1 MIREKMKA
9 GFKTENLDDVRGRWQ
24 NTTPEKKPSLGSFL
38 SKFLILFL
46 MAVVIFSMALW
57 LSIYM
62 GDKTSSPETGAIIS
76 VEAPDGAE
84 PEAVISEDVTK
95 LQAELEAYNLRYA
108 ESLMKNNALSQRI
121 EALETD
127 IKTLDRNLRSLSSSV
142 ATINSSFNQRVLSN
156 AEVPVQETAPA
167 LLPVKPVATAS
178 DAGENKMFIR
188 VADKIIYGQL
198 LLGENCAVSGFEACG
213 DAKEWSDM
221 FTESDYP
228 VYAARRHCVA
238 MHGPDALC
246 SGDGAYHPRVAGVFM
261 SDGSAI
267 PVFSNGNGGVV
278 TKENR
283 RVEYLP

>member
-24 NTTPEKKPSLGSFL
+24 NTTPEKEPSFGSFL
-38 SKFLILFL
+38 SRFLLLLL
-46 MAVVIFSMALW
+46 MVVVIISMALW
-57 LSIYM
+57 LYIDM
-62 GDKTSSPETGAIIS
+62 GDEDSSTETGAFFS
-76 VEAPDGAE
+76 TETPNVAE
-84 PEAVISEDVTK
+84 PEMALAEDITK
-95 LQAELEAYNLRYA
+95 LQAELDDYNLRYA
-108 ESLMKNNALSQRI
+108 ESLMKNDALSQRI

-142 ATINSSFNQRVLSN
+142 ATMNSSLNQRVLSN
-156 AEVPVQETAPA
+156 AEAPVQEIAPA
-167 LLPVKPVATAS
+167 SLPVKPVATAS
-178 DAGENKMFIR
+178 DAGNNEMFIR

-198 LLGENCAVSGFEACG
+198 LLGENCASSGFEACG

-261 SDGSAI
+261 SDGPAI